1 MKFVF
6 AVLLLTG
13 LVGLSNAQICGLT
26 DSGVHIPPSYTTLAP
41 PAYGQSY
48 TDPVFGCQITRLVN
62 GTHEYSE
69 MSAFNANDT
78 KIIVGVYGTSGRTII
93 DFSGNTICYASAIG
107 GNGEPRWDKTDP
119 NKIWFHDIGGNHIYT
134 LNATTCAATLYD
146 TLAPYASTGLWFC
159 GGESDISADG
169 DHFCVS
175 DPATDANSI
184 RRYTI
189 STKTLG
195 TAISGGSSA
204 TSSVD
209 FADITPVNNNILVN
223 FGSPRSFEIYNGT
236 TGVFDHQIANWSS
249 HSDRFV
255 GLNDHEMLFTGNG
268 NNPAP
273 GSCSGTSYVAFDLAS
288 SGNTPLCTGI
298 DTGQYLSAHLSVNN
312 EYTALPP
319 SRQTVAIS
327 IDNDNATWPSEDA
340 NWQAKWTA
348 FTNEI
353 IVQNTD
359 GTGLRR
365 LAHHRAINSVGYYW
379 NQTRASMSRSG
390 NWIVYDSNFG
400 RSSASPDDA
409 SIDVYLLKL
418 GRSPAPAVA
427 RPSAPIGLTVVVR

>member
-1 MKFVF
+1 MKFMF

-13 LVGLSNAQICGLT
+13 LVGLSNAQTCGLT
-26 DSGVHIPPSYTTLAP
+26 DSSVHIPPNYTTLAP

-78 KIIVGVYGTSGRTII
+78 KIIVGINGVAGRSII
-93 DFSGNTICYASAIG
+93 DFSGHLICTSTAIG

-134 LNATTCAATLYD
+134 LNATTCASTLYD
-146 TLAPYASTGLWFC
+146 TISSISGIGFC

-169 DHFCVS
+169 DHFCISDTAVS
-175 DPATDANSI
+175 QVHL
-184 RRYTI
+184 YKI
-189 STKTLG
+189 STKTLYP
-195 TAISGGSSA
+195 AISGGSFA
-204 TSSVD
+204 AGASVD
-209 FADITPVNNNILVN
+209 FADVTPINNNILVN

-255 GLNDHEMLFTGNG
+255 GLNDHELLVTGNG

-273 GSCSGTSYVAFDLAS
+273 GSCPGSSYVAFDLAS
-288 SGNTPLCTGI
+288 SGNTPICTGI
-298 DTGQYLSAHLSVNN
+298 NTGQYLSAHLSVNN
-312 EYTALPP
+312 EYAALPP

-353 IVQNTD
+353 IIQNTD

-365 LAHHRAINSVGYYW
+365 LAHHRAINSLGYYW

-409 SIDVYLLKL
+409 SIDVYLLKV
-418 GRSPAPAVA
+418 GTSPAPVVA
-427 RPSAPIGLTVVVR
+427 KPGPTGLTVVVR

>member
-1 MKFVF
+1 
-6 AVLLLTG
+6 
-13 LVGLSNAQICGLT
+13 
-26 DSGVHIPPSYTTLAP
+26 
-41 PAYGQSY
+41 
-48 TDPVFGCQITRLVN
+48 
-62 GTHEYSE
+62 

-93 DFSGNTICYASAIG
+93 DFSGNTICNASVIG

-195 TAISGGSSA
+195 TVISGGSSA

-327 IDNDNATWPSEDA
+327 IDNDNATWPAPTAYNVSSGHAGSGYAVSDTFNPVGGNEFAICTVMGVSSGAVTTFTCTGGTGYSTGTNVATTKLTGGGNNALQIDITA
-340 NWQAKWTA
+340 VTNWQATWTA

-409 SIDVYLLKL
+409 FIDVYLLQVNPSIKVLL
-418 GRSPAPAVA
+418 GN
-427 RPSAPIGLTVVVR
+427 